1 MKKKIK
7 TLKCINFYGLFLA
20 MFPFSFLKLK
30 YLWIYLVFSFPPNLH
45 SDFTKICQ
53 LYCFKKQNKTAFS
66 TGNKSKNRWI
76 GLLQRWRRRRRGQ
89 QRMRWLDGITD
100 SMDMNL
106 SKLSEMVMDRE
117 AWCAAVHGVSK
128 SRTPHTEQLNNT
140 IEDLLAL
147 KDTICRMNSQPIEG
161 DKIFANHVSDKRFL
175 SRVYKSPYN
184 STTKT
189 TTIL

>member
-1 MKKKIK
+1 
-7 TLKCINFYGLFLA
+7 
-20 MFPFSFLKLK
+20 
-30 YLWIYLVFSFPPNLH
+30 
-45 SDFTKICQ
+45 
-53 LYCFKKQNKTAFS
+53 
-66 TGNKSKNRWI
+66 
-76 GLLQRWRRRRRGQ
+76 
-89 QRMRWLDGITD
+89 MRWLDGITD
-100 SMDMNL
+100 SMDMKL
-106 SKLSEMVMDRE
+106 SKISEMVMDRE

-189 TTIL
+189 TYIQSKNGQRA

>member
-30 YLWIYLVFSFPPNLH
+30 YLCIYLVFSFPPNLH

-76 GLLQRWRRRRRGQ
+76 GLIQRWRRRRRWQ
-89 QRMRWLDGITD
+89 QRMRCLDGITD
-100 SMDMNL
+100 SMDISGSWCWTGRPGMLLSMELQRVGHNL
-106 SKLSEMVMDRE
+106 VTGQQQCFK
-117 AWCAAVHGVSK
+117 
-128 SRTPHTEQLNNT
+128 
-140 IEDLLAL
+140 
-147 KDTICRMNSQPIEG
+147 
-161 DKIFANHVSDKRFL
+161 
-175 SRVYKSPYN
+175 
-184 STTKT
+184 TKW
-189 TTIL
+189 I